1 MSWQEEIDHAVVPP
15 QWQNEAAR
23 TRRVPV
29 SLCVYTVLLSSR
41 GRVTRCA
48 LNCTN
53 IQHTM

>member
-29 SLCVYTVLLSSR
+29 SLCVLYYCR
-41 GRVTRCA
+41 A
-48 LNCTN
+48 EAE
-53 IQHTM
+53 